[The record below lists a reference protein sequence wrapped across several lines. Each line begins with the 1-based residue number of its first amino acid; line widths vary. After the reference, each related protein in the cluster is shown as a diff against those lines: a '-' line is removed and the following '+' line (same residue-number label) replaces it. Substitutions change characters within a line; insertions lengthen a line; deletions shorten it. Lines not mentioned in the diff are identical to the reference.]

1 MLAELS
7 KYDFSVRTRGKSRT
21 FNAVYMV
28 RLCVEPL
35 ILSLG
40 VGDEEGD
47 RREPLAEILP
57 GG

>member
-1 MLAELS
+1 MLVELS

-47 RREPLAEILP
+47 R
-57 GG
+57 

>member
-1 MLAELS
+1 MLLELS
-7 KYDFSVRTRGKSRT
+7 KYDFSVRTRGKSA

-28 RLCVEPL
+28 TLRVEPL

-40 VGDEEGD
+40 VGVEEGD